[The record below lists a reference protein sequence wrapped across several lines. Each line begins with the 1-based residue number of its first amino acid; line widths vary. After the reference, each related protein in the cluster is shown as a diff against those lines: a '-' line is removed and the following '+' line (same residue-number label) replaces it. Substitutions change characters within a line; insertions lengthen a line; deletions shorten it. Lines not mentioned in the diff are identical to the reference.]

1 MNLSDGGE
9 GILTQR
15 KEGPDGRFIFNL
27 KDFWPFLLKHPQR
40 TVLMLHK
47 PRLVQFQGSTEVQ
60 LVLRVF
66 VLMFY
71 ILESYTS
78 IESWREP
85 QECFLSISL
94 FLQMRKEAQLAQG
107 HVSLMAVWIC
117 SGHLTFQALSF
128 HLTPDP
134 WFPPL

>member
-1 MNLSDGGE
+1 
-9 GILTQR
+9 
-15 KEGPDGRFIFNL
+15 
-27 KDFWPFLLKHPQR
+27 
-40 TVLMLHK
+40 MLHK